1 MHEVKLSKIISI
13 FIGIVLSIFILVL
26 GFNLI
31 SSIFTRAEDEV
42 PRDVTVTEVSQ
53 NSAKIQY
60 TTGSDTQGVIEY
72 GTSPTALNFY
82 APETQRTKDHSVNLT
97 LLSPNSSYY
106 FQIKIGEK
114 RHDNGGVPWTF
125 STKDI
130 ERTKAIQGAN
140 TQIQLSPTVQPTPIQ
155 SVVVPD
161 EGKPTIA
168 TSSAP
173 LVCAETD
180 CKKICQSIK
189 EGKGCEASN
198 FAKANCFSKV
208 DWNTCTE
215 KTTSP
220 TPTSTTPTISPAP
233 LTN

>member
-1 MHEVKLSKIISI
+1 MHEIKLSKIISI

-31 SSIFTRAEDEV
+31 SSVFTRAEDEI

-82 APETQRTKDHSVNLT
+82 APETQRTKDHSLNLT

-106 FQIKIGEK
+106 FQIKIGEN

-130 ERTKAIQGAN
+130 DRTKAVQGAS
-140 TQIQLSPTVQPTPIQ
+140 TKIQLSPTVKPTPIQ
-155 SVVVPD
+155 SVIVPD
-161 EGKPTIA
+161 EGSSVA
-168 TSSAP
+168 TPSAP

-180 CKKICQSIK
+180 CVKKCQKK
-189 EGKGCEASN
+189 EGKGCEVSD
-198 FAKANCFSKV
+198 FAKANCIGKV

-215 KTTSP
+215 KTT
-220 TPTSTTPTISPAP
+220 TPTSAP
-233 LTN
+233 